1 MLRRLLLIF
10 LPSVTTSVS
19 FADQAAW
26 SCQQDKDSNEWVCLG
41 GQSGATQQSVD
52 SEPVDNAPITPPSE
66 ERQPQVAIEPVVAP
80 QPVAA
85 PIEEP
90 EPVQMPS
97 SKPQQRVPVAT
108 ASTTELTKPQ
118 AATIESDILDDF
130 NIGLLDPVFDHQQE
144 QIFATLTSK
153 LKADPWENCTV
164 QSAGNVVPADFREI
178 RRETPLDVKS
188 NYSEIFDN
196 EIGNY
201 SGRVEMSRA
210 DQQALADKANYD
222 SVSETLDLHG
232 NVYYSEDQLAL
243 YSESASLKL
252 ATDQAKLR
260 NTLFISAAT
269 PLRGSAKAVYR
280 DSALLSHYT
289 GVTYTSCRPGNHDW
303 AVHASELKLNKQ
315 TGKGAAKNAWV
326 EFKGVPVFYS
336 PYLAFPVDNRR
347 LSGFLAPSFGS
358 TQNSGFNLS
367 VPYYWNIAPN
377 YDATLTPAYF
387 GDRGALLGGSFRYLT
402 SNTKGQASVQ
412 YMPDDY
418 KLNES
423 RHHLMLKHNT
433 QFTEHVST
441 SLDLNTVSDNN
452 YFAELGNAL
461 STPNFS
467 FLRSQGDVSY
477 IDEGVSLVTRVE
489 SYQTLDSS
497 LKGNQIPYKRL
508 PQVNFNLNH
517 AFAFN
522 PMPVDAGLESEAVN
536 FQHSSLIDGQR
547 LNVKPSLSLPLQT
560 AGSYVTPKIS
570 LQHTQY
576 FLNSQLA
583 DSSTDISRTLPIMSV
598 DSGMYLERDIGGSAL
613 VQTLEPRLFY
623 LYIPK
628 IDQSQIPLF
637 DTSIYDFWFDSL
649 FRENRFSGPDR
660 VQDANQISV
669 AITSRLIDPATGRER
684 LKLNIGEIFY
694 FRNREVT
701 LNLPGTPVETASAS
715 PIVVELGSELTQHFA
730 VDSGVQWDPHSN
742 DFVRGK
748 AMLHFMNEPDE
759 LINLGYLYRHDPL
772 VTDKSNDITQTDMSF
787 RWPIY
792 NNWYAVGRWQYSWLY
807 NRTQDGF
814 FGLEK
819 ENCCWRFRIIGRSYL
834 NSINK
839 PINDISQTVEG
850 TNQTGIFFQV
860 ELKGLTGVGAQLDD
874 FFATSIYGYRK
885 PAK

>member
-10 LPSVTTSVS
+10 LPSVTSSVS

-26 SCQQDKDSNEWVCLG
+26 SCQQDKGSGEWVCLG
-41 GQSGATQQSVD
+41 GQGEAAQQPTGSG
-52 SEPVDNAPITPPSE
+52 PVEIAKPSE
-66 ERQPQVAIEPVVAP
+66 EQPARMVTEPTKPMEAP
-80 QPVAA
+80 QSAAERIEESQPAQVTPPEPQPAVAA
-85 PIEEP
+85 VTPPAP
-90 EPVQMPS
+90 EVKQ
-97 SKPQQRVPVAT
+97 
-108 ASTTELTKPQ
+108 PQ
-118 AATIESDILDDF
+118 AAIVEPDILERF
-130 NIGLLDPVFDHQQE
+130 NLNLLKPMFDHEQE
-144 QIFATLTSK
+144 RIFTTLTSK
-153 LKADPWENCTV
+153 LKADPWTNCTV
-164 QSAGNVVPADFREI
+164 QSAGNVASSDFREL
-178 RRETPLDVKS
+178 RNKTPLDVKS

-196 EIGNY
+196 EIGKY

-210 DQQALADKANYD
+210 DQQALADKASYD

-232 NVYYSEDQLAL
+232 EVYYSEDQLAL
-243 YSESASLKL
+243 YSESATLKL
-252 ATDQAKLR
+252 AADQARLR
-260 NTLFISAAT
+260 NTLFVSAAT
-269 PLRGSAKAVYR
+269 PLRGSAEAAYR
-280 DSALLSHYT
+280 DSAFLSHFK

-315 TGKGAAKNAWV
+315 TGKGSAKNAWV

-367 VPYYWNIAPN
+367 APYYWNIAPN
-377 YDATLTPAYF
+377 YDATLSPSYF
-387 GDRGALLGGSFRYLT
+387 GDRGVLLGGSFRYLT
-402 SNTKGQASVQ
+402 SNSRGKASAE
-412 YMPDDY
+412 YMPDDD
-418 KLNES
+418 KLNTS
-423 RHHLMLKHNT
+423 RHYLALQHNT

-441 SLDLNTVSDNN
+441 HLDLKTVSDNN

-467 FLRSQGDVSY
+467 FLKSQGDVSY
-477 IDEGVSLVTRVE
+477 IDEGVSFVTRVE

-497 LKGNQIPYKRL
+497 LIGNQIPYKRL
-508 PQVNFNLNH
+508 PQVNLNLNH
-517 AFAFN
+517 SFSTN
-522 PMPVDAGLESEAVN
+522 VTPVDAALESEGVN
-536 FQHSSLIDGQR
+536 FQHSTLLDGQR
-547 LNVKPSLSLPLQT
+547 LNLKPSLSLPLQT

-570 LQHTQY
+570 VQHTQY
-576 FLNSQLA
+576 YLNNQQDGPPS
-583 DSSTDISRTLPIMSV
+583 DISRTLPIMSV
-598 DSGMYLERDIGGSAL
+598 DSGMYFERDITGSTL

-623 LYIPK
+623 LYIPNT
-628 IDQSQIPLF
+628 DQSQIPLF
-637 DTSIYDFWFDSL
+637 DTSIYDFWFANL

-669 AITSRLIDPATGRER
+669 ALTSRLLDPATGRER
-684 LKLNIGEIFY
+684 LKLNVGEIFY
-694 FRNREVT
+694 FRNRDVT
-701 LNLPGTPVETASAS
+701 LNLPGSPVETASTS
-715 PIVVELGSELTQHFA
+715 PIVVELGSELTQHLA
-730 VDSGVQWDPHSN
+730 IDTGVQWDPHSN
-742 DFVRGK
+742 EFVRGK
-748 AMLHFMNEPDE
+748 TILHFMNEPDQI
-759 LINLGYLYRHDPL
+759 INLGYLYRHDPL

-792 NNWYAVGRWQYSWLY
+792 NDWYAVGRWQYSWLF

-819 ENCCWRFRIIGRSYL
+819 ENCCWRFRVIGRSYL
-834 NSINK
+834 NSTNK

-860 ELKGLTGVGAQLDD
+860 ELKGLTGIGAQLDD